1 MGNSPD
7 GNAAMAQ
14 LVERV
19 LGKDEVPGSNPGSSS
34 KIPHTRVCGIFYF
47 LFIFVKLTV
56 AKTAMMYYNKSIIME
71 LDKRKHAE

>member
-19 LGKDEVPGSNPGSSS
+19 LGKDEVPGSNPGSSL
-34 KIPHTRVCGIFYF
+34 KYLRIIPLRWCDTQFSF
-47 LFIFVKLTV
+47 LGEFL
-56 AKTAMMYYNKSIIME
+56 IINT
-71 LDKRKHAE
+71 